1 MPDSAAESQKRNLSK
16 IRPHSLIKWST
27 GRKPS
32 ASIAREI
39 SVCIQQGRLYF
50 EAANAAPIQIKP
62 LLIYYG
68 VVGFAQAVIV
78 AVSNSSLATLARAHG
93 LTNISPLKGGV
104 ESLTLRFEKS
114 GTFQEFNNAIAP
126 LGRIAYYD
134 NYMPKWYQKPFDSAS
149 GLTGKD
155 ISIREILARIPR
167 LAGRFKQTFG
177 SPAKMTGIMWHFG
190 TPNTG
195 RCELRI
201 DDPELYTDR
210 TSLAAAVQR
219 WRADYPFLDRWR
231 FVEATHAWGNAIL
244 TFDNAPASDEDD
256 TAVANLVQASNNGFV
271 NARFMMGASN
281 VFVSAEDILPPLS
294 GGYVRSADTYV
305 LQPVAGVRLSE
316 YSLQFLGCFLLSSLV
331 RYRPQIWQNAIS
343 RSATQD
349 KSADDRSLSLIEQF
363 LDEVLNGFPN
373 MVVHV
378 IDYKRAQ

>member
-1 MPDSAAESQKRNLSK
+1 MAMDWYDIKFLESADNVSELV
-16 IRPHSLIKWST
+16 KWST

-32 ASIAREI
+32 AGIAREI

-50 EAANAAPIQIKP
+50 EAANGAPIQIKP

-78 AVSNSSLATLARAHG
+78 AVSNLSLSTLARGHG
-93 LTNISPLKGGV
+93 LTNITPLDGGV
-104 ESLTLRFEKS
+104 ESLILRFEKS
-114 GTFQEFNNAIAP
+114 GTFQEFNDAIAP
-126 LGRIAYYD
+126 LGRIVYYD

-149 GLTGKD
+149 GLTGQD
-155 ISIREILARIPR
+155 ISIKEILARIPR
-167 LAGRFKQTFG
+167 LAGRFRQTFG
-177 SPAKMTGIMWHFG
+177 SPAKMTGIMLHFA

-201 DDPELYTDR
+201 DDPDLYTDR
-210 TSLAAAVQR
+210 IGLAAAVQR
-219 WRADYPFLDRWR
+219 WRADYPFLTRWR
-231 FVEATHAWGNAIL
+231 FVEATHAWGNAVL

-256 TAVANLVQASNNGFV
+256 MAFANLVLASNNGFA
-271 NARFMMGASN
+271 NARVIMGGAGN
-281 VFVSAEDILPPLS
+281 IFVPAEDILPPLS

-305 LQPVAGVRLSE
+305 LQPVAGVTLSE
-316 YSLQFLGCFLLSSLV
+316 YSLQFSACFLLSSLV

-343 RSATQD
+343 RSVTQH

-378 IDYKRAQ
+378 IDYKRSH